1 MLAFALAALL
11 YLVTE
16 ELLAEAHETPDVPLV
31 TALFFAGFL
40 RFLLLGMPEWEPVAR
55 RRLQRDCR
63 AGPGCATPLSRPAA

>member
-11 YLVTE
+11 Y
-16 ELLAEAHETPDVPLV
+16 LV

-63 AGPGCATPLSRPAA
+63 AGPGCATPLSRPAG

>member
-31 TALFFAGFL
+31 TALFFVGFL
-40 RFLLLGMPEWEPVAR
+40 LFLMLGMLE
-55 RRLQRDCR
+55 
-63 AGPGCATPLSRPAA
+63 